1 MNLSR
6 LLTGL
11 LALVLCLPSSGHAQ
25 SPYVDSRGFIP
36 SILWA
41 KYHMEYPYVFLENE
55 STIRLN
61 DDWTVEEDHHYRI
74 RIQKEA
80 AKEMGEQKIYYNKS
94 REEILE
100 LQAFVE
106 TPDGQTYPAT
116 EIQELDAYQGVPMYS
131 DMKVKV
137 ITLPQV
143 NVGSE
148 IDVRIKSR
156 TVKVL
161 IPNTFAG
168 MEVYPSE
175 PHVHY
180 KKTYIF
186 PRDKGIQMK
195 AYKPVV
201 APVKE
206 ERDGNE
212 IYTFEYRQ
220 TGSIEQME
228 SFLPSYIDMFGL
240 FSFSSIKDWDVIAD
254 WYRALVAK
262 NTIDDE
268 KIAARVR
275 ELTDGKTSEKDKARA
290 ILEFLQDELRYVS
303 MSFGDNTVEPHPSNE
318 IFFNRYG
325 DCKDWSI
332 LARQM
337 FHAAGIESH
346 ICLFIQEFEG
356 NPTAGLPS
364 VGAFN
369 HAIVQVKVDG
379 ETYFA
384 DPQLKHFDFG
394 QYPRAYYYAHIF
406 VITDEGYRFDTIRQ
420 PDEADAT
427 TTVKVVA
434 QLENNG
440 DALYLVKADLDLETS
455 NMLRYSLQSVSPEFR
470 DQFFQTIQR
479 EFVGGGEIVDPKI
492 LHLDDRYGP
501 VTLAFKV
508 TKPGAYQVYNAMMI
522 LDEEIARFFPNPF
535 ISRER
540 NYPVFFPSTDKTRI
554 VLIYKLPAGFDAD
567 FVPEDV
573 SFENSLLKLSRTIQR
588 KQGFLYATYEI
599 LLKRGSL
606 PVNRYLE
613 MREAWEAYHKAL
625 QEGIV
630 LKRR

>member
-1 MNLSR
+1 MKNS
-6 LLTGL
+6 LLRMV
-11 LALVLCLPSSGHAQ
+11 LAAALFCLVSPALAQ
-25 SPYVDSRGFIP
+25 NPYVDSRGFIP

-55 STIRLN
+55 RTIRLN
-61 DDWTVEEDHHYRI
+61 DDWTVDEEWHYRI

-80 AKEMGEQKIYYNKS
+80 AKEMGEQQIYYNKA

-100 LQAFVE
+100 MEAFVQ
-106 TPDGQTYPAT
+106 TPDGERYPAT

-148 IDVRIKSR
+148 IDVRVKSR
-156 TVKVL
+156 TFKIL
-161 IPNTFAG
+161 IPGTFADI
-168 MEVYPSE
+168 ETYPSD

-180 KKTYIF
+180 KTTYIF
-186 PRDKGIQMK
+186 PRDKEIQLK
-195 AYKPVV
+195 SYKPVV

-206 ERDGNE
+206 ERDGSE

-228 SFLPSYIDMFGL
+228 AFLPSYIDMFGM
-240 FSFSSIKDWDVIAD
+240 FSFSSMKGWEVIAD
-254 WYRALVAK
+254 WYRALVEK
-262 NTIDDE
+262 NTVDDE
-268 KIAARVR
+268 KIIAKVR
-275 ELTDGKTSEKDKARA
+275 ELTDGKIADKEKARA

-332 LARQM
+332 LAKQM
-337 FHAAGIESH
+337 FNAAAIESH

-356 NPTAGLPS
+356 NPAAGLPS

-394 QYPRAYYYAHIF
+394 QYPRSYNYAHIF
-406 VITDEGYRFDTIRQ
+406 VITDDGYRFDTIRQ
-420 PDEADAT
+420 SGEEDLT
-427 TTVKVVA
+427 TTIKVVA
-434 QLENNG
+434 QLEETG
-440 DALYLVKADLDLETS
+440 GAVYLVKADLDLETS

-479 EFVGGGEIVDPKI
+479 QFVSGGEIVDPRL

-501 VTLAFKV
+501 VTMAFKV
-508 TKPGAYQVYNAMMI
+508 TKPRAYQIYNAMMI
-522 LDEEIARFFPNPF
+522 LDEEVARFFPNPLV
-535 ISRER
+535 SRER
-540 NYPVFFPSTDKTRI
+540 NYPVFFPTADQTRI
-554 VLIYKLPAGFDAD
+554 VLIYKLPAGFDVD

-573 SFENSLLKLSRTIQR
+573 NFENSLLKLARTIQQ
-588 KQGFLYATYEI
+588 KKEYVYATYEI

-613 MREAWEAYHKAL
+613 MREAWEEYHKAL